1 MNARPCFSVVTIVR
15 NDLPGLQAT
24 QGSLQAQ
31 SELDHEWIVV
41 DGLSTDGTR
50 AYALSL
56 IEEGQAHGR
65 VRGVS
70 EKDKGIFDAMNKG
83 LRLATGRYVVFM
95 NAGDVFDGADVL
107 AQVKAALNAQGWPD
121 MLYGD
126 SREHHPTLG
135 MVYKAAKGHQ
145 RVHYG
150 MFACHQS
157 VYYRTEP
164 AQALAYDT
172 GFKVSGDYDFTSRFL
187 KQARSVHR
195 LDASLCI
202 FDVSGISN
210 SNKVQ
215 GRNEN
220 WRVQQATLGLSLP
233 QRLWIRAQYVASA
246 LVAENLPGVYKLL
259 RYKKPVR
266 PGA

>member
-1 MNARPCFSVVTIVR
+1 MNQRPCFSVVTIVR
-15 NDLPGLQAT
+15 NDLKGLQAT
-24 QGSLQAQ
+24 QRSLQAQ
-31 SELDHEWIVV
+31 TESDHEWIVI
-41 DGLSTDGTR
+41 DGLSTDDTR

-56 IEEGQAHGR
+56 TQEAQDGERIQ
-65 VRGVS
+65 VVS

-95 NAGDVFDGADVL
+95 NAGDIFDGSDAL
-107 AQVKAALNAQGWPD
+107 AKVRQALSTNGWPD

-126 SREHHPTLG
+126 SREHHPDLG
-135 MVYKAAKGHQ
+135 MVYKAAKGHL

-157 VYYRTEP
+157 IYYRTEP

-172 GFKVSGDYDFTSRFL
+172 SFKVSGDYDFTSRFL

-210 SNKVQ
+210 SNKVL

-220 WRVQQATLGLSLP
+220 WKVQQATLGLSLR
-233 QRLWIRAQYVASA
+233 QRLWIRAQYVAAATLAKSM
-246 LVAENLPGVYKLL
+246 PGVYKLL
-259 RYKKPVR
+259 RYR
-266 PGA
+266 SQ